1 MLRAPCSLLPA
12 PCSIFVLINRAGSC
26 APRFDTVNPA
36 TEEVIT
42 AVQAAGKDDID
53 DAVVAAT
60 AAFAQF
66 RKSNGCDR
74 RDMLLRVA
82 SLVEKHRVQL
92 AELESLDNGKPQHV
106 ADAVDIGFVIE
117 CFRYYAGW
125 ADKCGGKVLKTT
137 RDSHSTFAYTVHE
150 PVGVCGA
157 IIPWNFPLLMLAWK
171 IAPCL
176 AMGCTMIMKLSEK
189 TPLSGLMLCHLF
201 KEAGI
206 PPGVINIVNGY
217 GDPTGE
223 LICRHMDIKK
233 IAFTG
238 SSAVGH
244 KSTHTSHPHHN
255 LSSRGVSERWMLV
268 FVSRLHVRRV

>member
-1 MLRAPCSLLPA
+1 VIDVALGDRLTPERP
-12 PCSIFVLINRAGSC
+12 IR
-26 APRFDTVNPA
+26 RFDTINPA

-42 AVQAAGKDDID
+42 SIHAAGKEDV
-53 DAVVAAT
+53 DAAVT
-60 AAFAQF
+60 AAGVAFQTW

-74 RDMLLRVA
+74 RDMLLRLA
-82 SLVEKHRVQL
+82 SLTEKHRVQL

-106 ADAVDIGFVIE
+106 ADGVDIGFVIE

-150 PVGVCGA
+150 PIGVCGA

-176 AMGCTMIMKLSEK
+176 AMGCTMVMKLSEK

-201 KEAGI
+201 KEAGSEPFFATI
-206 PPGVINIVNGY
+206 TSTTKTA
-217 GDPTGE
+217 TGPSDYWICWPIARSHSFLTGRCE
-223 LICRHMDIKK
+223 LQ
-233 IAFTG
+233 
-238 SSAVGH
+238 
-244 KSTHTSHPHHN
+244 
-255 LSSRGVSERWMLV
+255 SRPV
-268 FVSRLHVRRV
+268 